1 MNKSRMKSRGKKEES
16 EKKIAVIEEVA
27 DNIYSI
33 KFILQS
39 IGYEVASFSSH
50 DSYESSLTE
59 FLPDLII
66 VDMMMGG
73 GAGFAVIR
81 ELHKSSLK
89 KVPILAITAEAME
102 GKQEDVYEAGGQDAL
117 CKPYTVKDLKKKL
130 KKWLT

>member
-1 MNKSRMKSRGKKEES
+1 MNKSKTESRGKKEES

-50 DSYESSLTE
+50 NSYQLSVKE
-59 FLPDLII
+59 FLPNLII
-66 VDMMMGG
+66 VDMMIAG

-89 KVPILAITAEAME
+89 KVPILAITAQAME
-102 GKQEDVYEAGGQDAL
+102 GKEEDVYEAGGQDILA
-117 CKPYTVKDLKKKL
+117 KPYTVKNLKKKL
-130 KKWLT
+130 KKWLA

>member
-1 MNKSRMKSRGKKEES
+1 MNKSKKKSQEKKEES

-50 DSYESSLTE
+50 DSYQLSLKE
-59 FLPDLII
+59 FFPDLII
-66 VDMMMGG
+66 VDMMIAG
-73 GAGFAVIR
+73 GAGFGVIR

-89 KVPILAITAEAME
+89 NVPILAITAGAME
-102 GKQEDVYEAGGQDAL
+102 GNEEDVYKAGGQDVL
-117 CKPYTVKDLKKKL
+117 SKPYTIKMLKKKL

>member
-1 MNKSRMKSRGKKEES
+1 MTKSNQKSRGKKDES
-16 EKKIAVIEEVA
+16 EIKIAVIEEVA

-50 DSYESSLTE
+50 DSYQLSVKE
-59 FLPDLII
+59 FSPNLII
-66 VDMMMGG
+66 VDMMIVG
-73 GAGFAVIR
+73 GAGFSVIH
-81 ELHKSSLK
+81 ELHKGSLK

-102 GKQEDVYEAGGQDAL
+102 GKEEDVYKAGGQDAL

>member
-1 MNKSRMKSRGKKEES
+1 MTKSKDKKEEE

-39 IGYEVASFSSH
+39 IGYQVTSLASR
-50 DSYESSLTE
+50 DSYRSLLKE

-66 VDMMMGG
+66 IDMMIAGG
-73 GAGFAVIR
+73 GGFDVIR
-81 ELHKSSLK
+81 RLRKSSLK

-102 GKQEDVYEAGGQDAL
+102 GKEEDVYQAGGQDAL
-117 CKPYTVKDLKKKL
+117 SKPYTVKNLKKKL
-130 KKWLT
+130 KKWLS

>member
-1 MNKSRMKSRGKKEES
+1 MNKSKTEFRGKKEES

-39 IGYEVASFSSH
+39 IGYEVASFSSY

-59 FLPDLII
+59 FLPDLIV
-66 VDMMMGG
+66 VDMMIDG

-81 ELHKSSLK
+81 ELQKSSLK

-130 KKWLT
+130 RKWLT

>member
-1 MNKSRMKSRGKKEES
+1 MTKSNQKSRGKKDES
-16 EKKIAVIEEVA
+16 EIKIAVIEEVA

-39 IGYEVASFSSH
+39 IGYEVASFSFH
-50 DSYESSLTE
+50 DSYQISVKE
-59 FLPDLII
+59 FLPNLII
-66 VDMMMGG
+66 VDMMIVG
-73 GAGFAVIR
+73 GAGFAVIS
-81 ELHKSSLK
+81 ELHKGSLK

-102 GKQEDVYEAGGQDAL
+102 GKEEDVYKAGGQDAL

>member
-1 MNKSRMKSRGKKEES
+1 MRKSQDKKEEQ

-39 IGYEVASFSSH
+39 IGYEVTSVSSR
-50 DSYESSLTE
+50 DSYQLMLKE

-66 VDMMMGG
+66 IDMMIAGG
-73 GAGFAVIR
+73 GGYEAILQLG
-81 ELHKSSLK
+81 KSSLK

-102 GKQEDVYEAGGQDAL
+102 GKEEDVYQAGGQDTL
-117 CKPYTVKDLKKKL
+117 CKPYSVQDLKKKL
-130 KKWLT
+130 KKWLA

>member
-1 MNKSRMKSRGKKEES
+1 MKKLQDKKEEQ

-39 IGYEVASFSSH
+39 IGYDVTSVASR
-50 DSYESSLTE
+50 DSYQPMLKE

-66 VDMMMGG
+66 IDMMIAGG
-73 GAGFAVIR
+73 GGYDAIR
-81 ELHKSSLK
+81 QLGQSSLK

-102 GKQEDVYEAGGQDAL
+102 GKEEDVYQAGGQDTL
-117 CKPYTVKDLKKKL
+117 CKPYTVQELKKKL
-130 KKWLT
+130 KKWLA

>member
-1 MNKSRMKSRGKKEES
+1 MKKLQNKKEEQ

-39 IGYEVASFSSH
+39 IGYEVTSVASR
-50 DSYESSLTE
+50 DSYQPMLKE

-66 VDMMMGG
+66 IDMMIAGG
-73 GAGFAVIR
+73 GGYQVIR
-81 ELHKSSLK
+81 QLRKSSVK
-89 KVPILAITAEAME
+89 RVPILAITAEAME
-102 GKQEDVYEAGGQDAL
+102 GEEEDVYQAGGQDTL

-130 KKWLT
+130 KKWLA

>member
-1 MNKSRMKSRGKKEES
+1 MKKAKDKKEEQ

-39 IGYEVASFSSH
+39 IGYQVTSLASR
-50 DSYESSLTE
+50 DSYRSLLKE

-66 VDMMMGG
+66 IDMMIAGG
-73 GAGFAVIR
+73 GGFDVIR
-81 ELHKSSLK
+81 RLRKSSLK

-102 GKQEDVYEAGGQDAL
+102 GKEEDVYQAGGQDTL
-117 CKPYTVKDLKKKL
+117 CKPYSVKDLKKKL
-130 KKWLT
+130 KKWLA

>member
-1 MNKSRMKSRGKKEES
+1 MTKSKRKSPGKKEES
-16 EKKIAVIEEVA
+16 EMKIAVIEEVA

-50 DSYESSLTE
+50 DSYLLSLKE
-59 FLPDLII
+59 FLPNLII
-66 VDMMMGG
+66 VDMMIVGR
-73 GAGFAVIR
+73 AGFAVIH
-81 ELHKSSLK
+81 ELQKSSLK

-102 GKQEDVYEAGGQDAL
+102 GKEEDVYKAGGQDAL
-117 CKPYTVKDLKKKL
+117 CKPYTFKDLKKKL

>member
-1 MNKSRMKSRGKKEES
+1 MNKSRMESRGKKEES

-59 FLPDLII
+59 FFPDLII

>member
-59 FLPDLII
+59 FFPDLII

>member
-1 MNKSRMKSRGKKEES
+1 MTKPKRKSRGKKEES
-16 EKKIAVIEEVA
+16 EMKIAVIEEVA

-39 IGYEVASFSSH
+39 IGYEVASFSSG
-50 DSYESSLTE
+50 DSYLLSLKE
-59 FLPDLII
+59 FLPNLII
-66 VDMMMGG
+66 VDMMIVG

-81 ELHKSSLK
+81 ELQKSSLK

-102 GKQEDVYEAGGQDAL
+102 GKEEDVYKAGGQDAL